1 MFLAVVGVFLGAD
14 FFVGGIVI
22 FRILMYNVK
31 KAYQRGGD
39 DHRKEAYF
47 EKDKDNL
54 HARSGELYER
64 NDIRNGGCRN
74 ERCKT

>member
-1 MFLAVVGVFLGAD
+1 MD

-22 FRILMYNVK
+22 FFCLMYNVSK
-31 KAYQRGGD
+31 SISARRRD
-39 DHRKEAYF
+39 RREEAYF

-54 HARSGELYER
+54 HARTGELHEG
-64 NDIRNGGCRN
+64 NDIRDGGCRN